1 MFPPSAP
8 SRLRVSFSPS
18 GAFNL
23 KIKYIMKITHMECWG
38 HHMRL
43 AEPYTIAYETIDTA
57 PNVFLKA
64 TTDTGLTGWGCA
76 APDLEVTGETA
87 EMVVRTYNDTIEPF
101 LHGQDP
107 FRYALLL
114 QELRN
119 YMPKAHSALAMV
131 DMLLYDL
138 MAQQAGEPLY
148 KLLGGFRT
156 SIPTSI
162 TIGIL
167 PVEKTVERARE
178 CIGRGFRILKL
189 KGGANLEEDVEKV
202 MLVREKVGSDIEIRF
217 DANQGYS
224 VEQAIAFIQRTAS
237 ARVELLEQPTSRHN
251 EDLLKQVAANVP
263 IPVMADESLMTLK
276 DVFRL
281 TRHDCIDMINIK
293 LMKVGGIMEALHIN
307 SVAKADNV
315 EAMVGCMDESALG
328 IAAGLHFAL
337 ARPNIIYADL
347 DGHLDL
353 VDDPFVGMVRLEEG
367 VLYPMEGPGLG
378 VKG

>member
-1 MFPPSAP
+1 
-8 SRLRVSFSPS
+8 
-18 GAFNL
+18 
-23 KIKYIMKITHMECWG
+23 MKITHLECWA

-43 AEPYTIAYETIDTA
+43 AEPYTIAYETIETA
-57 PNVFLKA
+57 PNVFMKA
-64 TTDTGLTGWGCA
+64 TTDNGLTGWGCA

-101 LHGQDP
+101 LLGQDP

-119 YMPKAHSALAMV
+119 FMPQAHSALAMV

-167 PVEKTVERARE
+167 PVENTVERAGE
-178 CIGRGFRILKL
+178 YVGKGFRILKL
-189 KGGANLEEDVEKV
+189 KGGAELEEDVEKV
-202 MLVREKVGSDIEIRF
+202 MRVREKVGKDIEIRF

-224 VEQAIAFIQRTAS
+224 VEEAIAFIQRTTS

-251 EDLLKQVAANVP
+251 EELLKEVSANVP

-276 DVFRL
+276 DVFHL
-281 TRHDCIDMINIK
+281 TRHGCIDMINIK
-293 LMKVGGIMEALHIN
+293 LMKVGGIMEAMHIN

-347 DGHLDL
+347 DGHFDL

>member
-1 MFPPSAP
+1 
-8 SRLRVSFSPS
+8 
-18 GAFNL
+18 
-23 KIKYIMKITHMECWG
+23 MKIIQLECWA

-43 AEPYTIAYETIDTA
+43 GEPYTIAYETIDTA

-64 TTDTGLTGWGCA
+64 TTDNGLTGWGCA

-101 LHGQDP
+101 LRGQDP

-119 YMPKAHSALAMV
+119 YIPNAHSALAMV
-131 DMLLYDL
+131 DMLLFDL

-167 PVEKTVERARE
+167 PVQETAERAKAFMSK
-178 CIGRGFRILKL
+178 GFRILKL
-189 KGGANLEEDVEKV
+189 KGGSSLEEDVEKV
-202 MLVREKVGSDIEIRF
+202 MLVREKVGQETEIRF

-224 VEQAIAFIQRTAS
+224 VKEAIDFIKRTS
-237 ARVELLEQPTSRHN
+237 TARVELLEQPTDRHN
-251 EDLLKQVAANVP
+251 DELIKEVSENVSIP
-263 IPVMADESLMTLK
+263 IMADESLMTLK
-276 DVFRL
+276 DVFHL
-281 TRHDCIDMINIK
+281 TSHGCIDMINIK

-337 ARPNIIYADL
+337 SRPNIRYADL
-347 DGHLDL
+347 DGHFDL
-353 VDDPFVGMVRLEEG
+353 VDDPFAGMVRLEEG

>member
-1 MFPPSAP
+1 MPGNENVIINNA
-8 SRLRVSFSPS
+8 
-18 GAFNL
+18 
-23 KIKYIMKITHMECWG
+23 MKITQLECWA

-43 AEPYTIAYETIDTA
+43 AEPYTIAYQTIDTA

-64 TTDTGLTGWGCA
+64 KTDTGLTGWGCA

-87 EMVVRTYNDTIEPF
+87 EMVVRTFNDTIEPF

-119 YMPKAHSALAMV
+119 HIPNAHSALAMA

-156 SIPTSI
+156 SILTSI

-167 PVEKTVERARE
+167 PVRETVERAAAF
-178 CIGRGFRILKL
+178 IGRGFQVLKL
-189 KGGANLEEDVEKV
+189 KGGASLEEDVEKV
-202 MLVREKVGSDIEIRF
+202 MLVREKVGKGIEIRF
-217 DANQGYS
+217 DANQGYA
-224 VEQAIAFIQRTAS
+224 VEDAIAFIRRTAD

-251 EDLLKQVAANVP
+251 EELLKEVAANVP
-263 IPVMADESLMTLK
+263 VPVMADESLMTLK
-276 DVFRL
+276 DVFQL
-281 TRHDCIDMINIK
+281 TSRGCIDMINIK

-315 EAMVGCMDESALG
+315 EGMVGCMDESALG

-337 ARPNIIYADL
+337 SRPNILYADL

-353 VDDPFVGMVRLEEG
+353 IDDPFAGMVRLEEG
-367 VLYPMEGPGLG
+367 VLYPGEGPGLG